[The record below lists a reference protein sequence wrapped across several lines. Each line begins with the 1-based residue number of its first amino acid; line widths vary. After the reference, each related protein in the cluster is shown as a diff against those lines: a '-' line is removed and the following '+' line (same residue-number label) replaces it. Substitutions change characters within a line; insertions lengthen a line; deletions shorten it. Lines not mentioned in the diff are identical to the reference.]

1 MALISIPQRTN
12 EIITNNFKGKFANHS
27 FINMADNLWEDKEVR
42 FDVPL
47 TQMRMRPGE
56 NLLDRMDPIEDTK
69 GNGGDR
75 GRLVITN
82 LRIIWHSLTLP
93 RINLSIGLNTV
104 INVTTKT
111 VNSQLR
117 GTINALHI
125 LTKSNN
131 TRFEFIFTNLTV
143 GSMRHFTSVLGI
155 HKAYTSS
162 RMYRELKLRG
172 AIIHSKQLNILPLE
186 QVYTTVNGVW
196 NLSSDQGNL
205 GTFIITNVR
214 LVWFADMNENFNISL
229 PYLQIKNVRIRES
242 KFGTA
247 LVVESA
253 EVSGGYVLGFR
264 IDPAEKLH
272 MVYKEL
278 SSLHKVYSLNPVF
291 GVQFTVT
298 DQAKTPDELP
308 PLEDDIEEVDETG
321 DEMSNAFVAYFADGG
336 HERDREP
343 VYSPELGLAIE
354 KLKEGFTLKSLWEVI
369 PTT

>member
-1 MALISIPQRTN
+1 
-12 EIITNNFKGKFANHS
+12 
-27 FINMADNLWEDKEVR
+27 
-42 FDVPL
+42 
-47 TQMRMRPGE
+47 MRMRPGE

-196 NLSSDQGNL
+196 NLSSDQ
-205 GTFIITNVR
+205 
-214 LVWFADMNENFNISL
+214 
-229 PYLQIKNVRIRES
+229 VRIRES

-298 DQAKTPDELP
+298 DQVKTPDELP

>member
-12 EIITNNFKGKFANHS
+12 EIITNTLKVKFPTHS
-27 FINMADNLWEDKEVR
+27 FINMADILWEDKEVR

-47 TQMRMRPGE
+47 IQMRMRPGE
-56 NLLDRMDPIEDTK
+56 NVLDRMDPIEDTK

-93 RINLSIGLNTV
+93 RINLSIGLNTLM
-104 INVTTKT
+104 NVTTKT
-111 VNSQLR
+111 VNS
-117 GTINALHI
+117 
-125 LTKSNN
+125 
-131 TRFEFIFTNLTV
+131 
-143 GSMRHFTSVLGI
+143 
-155 HKAYTSS
+155 
-162 RMYRELKLRG
+162 
-172 AIIHSKQLNILPLE
+172 
-186 QVYTTVNGVW
+186 
-196 NLSSDQGNL
+196 
-205 GTFIITNVR
+205 
-214 LVWFADMNENFNISL
+214 
-229 PYLQIKNVRIRES
+229 VRIRES

-253 EVSGGYVLGFR
+253 EQSGGYVLGFR

-298 DQAKTPDELP
+298 DQAKIPDESP

-369 PTT
+369 PST